1 VRGYATEQIT
11 DEFRKEK
18 IMNEKK
24 FFRGTGRFLITLA
37 SFALA
42 LALVGAQPAF
52 AQQKVEP
59 ITLNFAAFI
68 PGSHPEITGFTKG
81 FVNMAVELSK
91 GRLAFKFRGG
101 PETFATPDLP
111 KVTQS
116 GIVDFSINLA
126 GVAETVCPG
135 VGATILSRISV
146 EDERK
151 NGTYAYMDQLCNKGG
166 LHYMGR
172 LTPANDLQFF
182 QLFLNKKVEKSED
195 LKKLRIG
202 TATAAR
208 ALTEGWGAAV
218 VNLQMTDYYTAMER
232 NTVDGVS
239 GSTLT
244 NWVNSGCQAVTKYLA
259 LPGYLQSSGFVMMN
273 LNAWNKLSPDL
284 KQVITDA
291 MAYSEKVNAEIWAED
306 KAKSMQKLKDAK
318 VEVYNV
324 PPDTAK
330 WLVDTAYEASWAF
343 QQKRFPD
350 VTPRLKALLLGGK

>member
-1 VRGYATEQIT
+1 
-11 DEFRKEK
+11 
-18 IMNEKK
+18 MNGK
-24 FFRGTGRFLITLA
+24 RFLKSDGLVL
-37 SFALA
+37 SVLGSLA
-42 LALVGAQPAF
+42 LILAVVGAQPVF
-52 AQQKVEP
+52 AQQKAEP

-81 FVNMAVELSK
+81 FVNKAVELSK
-91 GRLAFKFRGG
+91 GRLAFRFRGG

-182 QLFLNKKVEKSED
+182 QLFLNKKVERPED

-239 GSTLT
+239 SSTLT

-273 LNAWNKLSPDL
+273 LNSWNKLPPDL
-284 KQVITDA
+284 QQVITDA
-291 MAYSEKVNAEIWAED
+291 MAHSEKVNAEVWAED
-306 KAKSMQKLKDAK
+306 KAKSHAEAEGCKSRNLQPVAGYG
-318 VEVYNV
+318 EV
-324 PPDTAK
+324 A
-330 WLVDTAYEASWAF
+330 
-343 QQKRFPD
+343 
-350 VTPRLKALLLGGK
+350 GGHGL